1 MSDTPFE
8 CVRVAEVHN
17 HPKADRLEI
26 VKILGTQVC
35 VQKGSFRPDDEAI
48 YFPPDMLIPEDIAEE
63 LGVKNYLKH
72 SVYPGDLMKSPCR
85 IGAIRLRQIP
95 SVGFLM
101 PFDEGMRERCQGVE
115 WEEGLDLTSFFR
127 GEKYQPPMR
136 GKLSGDMRSDT
147 SYFPRYTSIQHYYKY
162 GQRLSPGLPV
172 RITEKIHGTNSRVG
186 LVDGEYMAGTHRTNR
201 KEFNLRGQRSLYW
214 QPMTTPMQEMLL
226 AIHNERIEDAAFDSV
241 VVYGEIF
248 GNKVQQM
255 DYGVNGAMGYRV
267 FDMSVGGE
275 YLDWEDVKRYCDY
288 HGIPTVPL
296 LYEGPFS
303 HELVDELMNGPT
315 TVCGEGEI
323 KCSFKG
329 REGIVITPLEEQYA
343 EELQGRLILKAVSPD
358 YYAAMK

>member
-1 MSDTPFE
+1 MSDTPIE
-8 CVRVAEVHN
+8 CVRVTAVHD
-17 HPKADRLEI
+17 HPKADRLDI

-35 VQKGSFRPDDEAI
+35 EQKGKFQVGDLAV
-48 YFPPDMLIPEDIAEE
+48 YFPPDMMIPEDVAEE

-72 SVYPGDLMKSPCR
+72 SVFPGDLIKSPCR
-85 IGAIRLRQIP
+85 ISAIRLRQIP
-95 SVGFLM
+95 SVGFLIK
-101 PFDEGMRERCQGVE
+101 FEN
-115 WEEGLDLTSFFR
+115 LDLKEGDDVTEMFR
-127 GEKYQPPMR
+127 GVKYQPPMNHMM
-136 GKLSGDMRSDT
+136 SGDMCSDT

-162 GQRLSPGLPV
+162 GTRLTPELPV

-186 LVDGEYMAGTHRTNR
+186 LVDGQYMGGTHRTNR

-214 QPMTTPMQEMLL
+214 NPMTIPMMEMLL
-226 AIHNERIEDAAFDSV
+226 AIHSERIIDAVFDSV

-248 GNKVQQM
+248 GSKVQPL

-267 FDMSVGGE
+267 FDIAVGGE
-275 YLDWEDVKRYCDY
+275 YLDWKDVKRFCDC

-296 LYEGPFS
+296 LYEGPFRL
-303 HELVDELMNGPT
+303 ELLDKLMNGPT
-315 TVCGEGEI
+315 TVCGEEDI
-323 KCSFKG
+323 KNSFKG